1 MGDLSGLV
9 VAAQDGD
16 SVSIT
21 HFQGN
26 EQRYCLHRVVTSIDV
41 VSHKQVVGVWGL
53 ASNFE
58 KFLKV
63 VELAMDV
70 AANRDGSAYLR
81 HI

>member
-1 MGDLSGLV
+1 LSDLSGLV
-9 VAAQDGD
+9 VAAQDRD

-26 EQRYCLHRVVTSIDV
+26 EQRYRLHRVVTSIDV
-41 VSHKQVVGVWGL
+41 VSHEQVVGVWRL

-58 KFLKV
+58 KFFKV

-70 AANRDGSAYLR
+70 SANRDGSAYLR